1 MESHC
6 MLSLKAKCL
15 CFSIVLSAVLSVCV
29 CAVCASGDPVLT
41 VWSLWT
47 LHVYVRTYV
56 CTPVD
61 TICTVH
67 SVYTEV
73 VTCTYVR
80 TYIPTYV
87 CLYVLYVHVCVF
99 LAGIHLLIVVGIFG
113 MATAQSNTHTNLGKS
128 TRPLGLSGALVLLSL
143 GSDLLPSSPKRM

>member
-1 MESHC
+1 MNSTPKILYERGYTDGESLHPIIESK
-6 MLSLKAKCL
+6 MSLFFYHAL
-15 CFSIVLSAVLSVCV
+15 CCLSVCV

-73 VTCTYVR
+73 VTYMY
-80 TYIPTYV
+80 TYIHIRTYV
-87 CLYVLYVHVCVF
+87 CMYCTYVHVCVF
-99 LAGIHLLIVVGIFG
+99 LAGIHLLLVVGIFG
-113 MATAQSNTHTNLGKS
+113 WQQIRATHTNLGKS
-128 TRPLGLSGALVLLSL
+128 TTTVNHWDSVVL
-143 GSDLLPSSPKRM
+143 